1 MNFDD
6 EKDYMMRIIKDMV
19 KILCSLMLGKQCTS
33 VELPEENKYEVS
45 GRTLE
50 EYERMMDQGLVNE
63 AENQILESIDYRQK
77 EDVLAAALFYQYLSE
92 KDEEFLIKHNYSKKE
107 VLDGIQNVMEHA
119 GYGSIMDILLKD

>member
-6 EKDYMMRIIKDMV
+6 EKDYMMRIIKEMV
-19 KILCSLMLGKQCTS
+19 KILCSLMLGKQYTS
-33 VELPEENKYEVS
+33 VELPEENRYEVS

-50 EYERMMDQGLVNE
+50 EYERMIDQGLINE
-63 AENQILESIDYRQK
+63 AENLLLEKIDYRQK
-77 EDVLAAALFYQYLSE
+77 EDVLAAALFYQYLDE
-92 KDEEFLIKHNYSKKE
+92 KDEEFLIKHNYSKEE

>member
-1 MNFDD
+1 
-6 EKDYMMRIIKDMV
+6 
-19 KILCSLMLGKQCTS
+19 
-33 VELPEENKYEVS
+33 LPEENKYEVS

-50 EYERMMDQGLVNE
+50 EYERMIDQGLINE

>member
-6 EKDYMMRIIKDMV
+6 EKDYMMRTIKEMV

-50 EYERMMDQGLVNE
+50 EYERMIDQGLINE